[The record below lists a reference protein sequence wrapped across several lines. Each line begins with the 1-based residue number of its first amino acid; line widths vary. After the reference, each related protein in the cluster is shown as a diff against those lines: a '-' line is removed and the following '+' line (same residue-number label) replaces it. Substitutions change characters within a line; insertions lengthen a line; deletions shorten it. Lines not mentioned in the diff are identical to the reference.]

1 MLMTG
6 FAQHYDAA
14 VERALASDARANAA
28 VERALASDARANAA
42 VASSREL
49 MAKLA
54 AERFGAEAG
63 ERLKSMLDGIVDPEQ
78 FQEAVAHVAA
88 SRTAEELFAFFDKRH

>member
-28 VERALASDARANAA
+28 VVSN
-42 VASSREL
+42 REL
-49 MAKLA
+49 MADLA

-63 ERLKSMLDGIVDPEQ
+63 ERLKAMLDGIVDPEQ
-78 FQEAVAHVAA
+78 FQEATAHVAA
-88 SRTAEELFAFFDKRH
+88 SRTAEELFAFFDKSRRSGRLSDGPVHGR